1 MAKQRGYSSRN
12 KTEKILFV
20 VLALVMIA
28 VCIVMVSKMNKLES
42 KKTVGA
48 FSFEIGSL
56 TSEGAEVKN
65 TGSIR
70 LKKAINADGLE
81 IKIVEDA
88 TVKYQV
94 FYFGEDEDGNEQF
107 LSASEALSADLD
119 ASSIPAG
126 AKLCKV
132 VIEPTMDA
140 EVSLFEISGYANQ
153 LTITY
158 NK

>member
-1 MAKQRGYSSRN
+1 MSFYMHQRRDN
-12 KTEKILFV
+12 VKWVIAFV
-20 VLALVMIA
+20 LIA
-28 VCIVMVSKMNKLES
+28 VLLVGMVITFVKLADNETT
-42 KKTVGA
+42 KTVGVTA
-48 FSFEIGSL
+48 FEIGGLSA
-56 TSEGAEVKN
+56 EGKEIKD
-65 TGSIR
+65 TGCIR
-70 LKKAINADGLE
+70 MKKAISVDGLE

>member
-1 MAKQRGYSSRN
+1 MARN
-12 KTEKILFV
+12 RSYAKRDKSEKI
-20 VLALVMIA
+20 
-28 VCIVMVSKMNKLES
+28 VCIVLVLLMVAVCAVMIGKMNKLEDT
-42 KKTVGA
+42 KTVGVTA
-48 FSFEIGSL
+48 FEIGGLSA
-56 TSEGAEVKN
+56 EGKEIKD
-65 TGSIR
+65 TGCIR
-70 LKKAINADGLE
+70 MKKAISVDGLE